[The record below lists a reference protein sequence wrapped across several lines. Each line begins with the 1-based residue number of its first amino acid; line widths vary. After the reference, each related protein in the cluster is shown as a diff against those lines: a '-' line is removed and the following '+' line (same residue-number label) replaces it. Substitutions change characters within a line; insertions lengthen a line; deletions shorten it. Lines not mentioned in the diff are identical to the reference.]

1 MSTPATAHK
10 LGRLGITRLLGL
22 HYYVR
27 DLERSR
33 RFYVD
38 RLDFAELGRSSP
50 ALEKSGKQRSV
61 VFGAGDIRITCS
73 EPIGEGG
80 RAHRYLRKHPD
91 GVGTVA
97 FEVDDIEHTFDVLE
111 SAGGTPIQDVQHYQ
125 DDFGELETFSITTP
139 FGGTTFRFIERHGYR
154 GLFPGMEVYEEP
166 RGGRNVFDFTHI
178 DHITSNFET
187 MSPALLWLEHV
198 LGFSQLWEV
207 AFHTQD
213 VELGEGAAS
222 GKRAAPKDHGSGLRS
237 KVMWEPHSGIK
248 LANNE
253 PVRPMFKASQINVF
267 YEQQRGDG
275 IQHAALGTRDILAT
289 VSGLRQRGV
298 QLMPTPRTYYE
309 MLPAR
314 LAELD
319 IKLEERIEDLQRL
332 EILVDGGGPGKY
344 LLQIFLKDSAG
355 LYGTPEAGPFFYE
368 IIQRKGDE
376 GFGAGNFRALFESI
390 EREQM
395 SATQNGSRDA
405 VGGGIKGGS

>member
-1 MSTPATAHK
+1 MSTAPPKK
-10 LGRLGITRLLGL
+10 LGKLGITRLSGL
-22 HYYVR
+22 HYYVH

-38 RLDFAELGRSSP
+38 RLEFAELGRSSP
-50 ALEKSGKQRSV
+50 ALEKAGKQRSI
-61 VFGAGDIRITCS
+61 VFGAGDIRIACS
-73 EPIGEGG
+73 QPVGEGG
-80 RAHRYLRKHPD
+80 RASRYLKKHPD

-97 FEVDDIEHTFDVLE
+97 FEVDDIEHAFDVLE
-111 SAGGTPIQDVQHYQ
+111 SAGGTPIQDVQSYD
-125 DDFGELETFSITTP
+125 DDFGELRTFSITTP
-139 FGGTTFRFIERHGYR
+139 FGGATFRFMERHGYR

-166 RGGRNVFDFTHI
+166 RGGRNTFGFTHV

-198 LGFSQLWEV
+198 LGFEPLWEV

-213 VELGEGAAS
+213 VKTGKGAAS
-222 GKRAAPKDHGSGLRS
+222 HEQPAAKVHGSGLRS
-237 KVMWEPHSGIK
+237 KVMWEPCSGVK

-309 MLPAR
+309 MLPER
-314 LAELD
+314 LRSLGIA
-319 IKLEERIEDLQRL
+319 LEERIEDLQRL
-332 EILVDGGGPGKY
+332 EILVDGAGPGKY

-355 LYGTPEAGPFFYE
+355 LYGSPDAGPFFYE

-390 EREQM
+390 EREQ
-395 SATQNGSRDA
+395 QR
-405 VGGGIKGGS
+405 KGRG

>member
-1 MSTPATAHK
+1 MSVPAEPHK
-10 LGRLGITRLLGL
+10 LGKLGITKLIGL

-38 RLDFAELGRSSP
+38 RMDFAELGRSSP
-50 ALEKSGKQRSV
+50 ALEKSGKQRSL
-61 VFGAGDIRITCS
+61 VFGAGDIRIACS

-91 GVGTVA
+91 GVGTVV
-97 FEVDDIEHTFDVLE
+97 FEVDDIDRTFDVLE
-111 SAGGTPIQDVQHYQ
+111 SAGGTAIQDVQRYQ

-139 FGGTTFRFIERHGYR
+139 FGGATFRFIERHGYR

-166 RGGRNVFDFTHI
+166 RIGRNAFGFTHI

-198 LGFSQLWEV
+198 LGFEQLWEV

-213 VELGEGAAS
+213 V
-222 GKRAAPKDHGSGLRS
+222 KHKDHGSGLRS

-267 YEQQRGDG
+267 YEEQRGDG

-298 QLMPTPRTYYE
+298 QLMPTPRSYYE

-314 LAELD
+314 LQALGV
-319 IKLEERIEDLQRL
+319 KLEEQIEDLQRL
-332 EILVDGGGPGKY
+332 EILVDGAGPGKY

-390 EREQM
+390 EREQLA
-395 SATQNGSRDA
+395 SS
-405 VGGGIKGGS
+405 KGRS

>member
-1 MSTPATAHK
+1 MSTPAPRK
-10 LGRLGITRLLGL
+10 LGKLGITKLLGL

-38 RLDFAELGRSSP
+38 RMDFAELGRSSP
-50 ALEKSGKQRSV
+50 ALEKAGKQRSL
-61 VFGAGDIRITCS
+61 VFGAGDIRVTCS
-73 EPIGEGG
+73 QPLGDGG

-91 GVGTVA
+91 GVGTVV
-97 FEVDDIEHTFDVLE
+97 FEVEDIGRTFDVLE
-111 SAGGTPIQDVQHYQ
+111 TGGGTPIQDVQSYR
-125 DDFGELETFSITTP
+125 DDFGDLQTFSITTP
-139 FGGTTFRFIERHGYR
+139 FGGTTFRFMERHGYR
-154 GLFPGMEVYEEP
+154 GLFPGMEMYEEP
-166 RGGRNVFDFTHI
+166 RGGRNTFGLTHI

-187 MSPALLWLEHV
+187 MAPALLWLEHV
-198 LGFSQLWEV
+198 MGFTQLWEV

-213 VELGEGAAS
+213 VKLGKG
-222 GKRAAPKDHGSGLRS
+222 APKDHGSGLRS

-253 PVRPMFKASQINVF
+253 PVRPSFKASQINVF
-267 YEQQRGDG
+267 YEQQGGDG
-275 IQHAALGTRDILAT
+275 IQHAALATRDILGT

-309 MLPAR
+309 MLPER
-314 LAELD
+314 LKELG

-332 EILVDGGGPGKY
+332 EILVDGAGPGKY

-355 LYGTPEAGPFFYE
+355 LYGSPEAGPFFYE

-390 EREQM
+390 EREQH
-395 SATQNGSRDA
+395 Q
-405 VGGGIKGGS
+405 KGQP

>member
-1 MSTPATAHK
+1 MSTPATSPSSK
-10 LGRLGITRLLGL
+10 LGKLGITRLVGL
-22 HYYVR
+22 HYYVH

-50 ALEKSGKQRSV
+50 ALETSGKQRSV
-61 VFGAGDIRITCS
+61 VFGAGDIRIACS
-73 EPIGEGG
+73 QPVGEGG
-80 RAHRYLRKHPD
+80 RADRYLKKHPD

-97 FEVDDIEHTFDVLE
+97 FEVDDINRTFDVIE
-111 SAGGTPIQDVQHYQ
+111 AAGGTPISDVQHYQ
-125 DDFGELETFSITTP
+125 DDFGELKTFSITTP
-139 FGGTTFRFIERHGYR
+139 FGGTTFRFMERHGYR
-154 GLFPGMEVYEEP
+154 GLFPGMEVFAEP
-166 RGGRNVFDFTHI
+166 LGGRNAFGFTHI

-198 LGFSQLWEV
+198 LGFTQLWEV

-213 VELGEGAAS
+213 VKLGKGAAS
-222 GKRAAPKDHGSGLRS
+222 GEKGAASGEKRAAKDQGSGLRS
-237 KVMWEPHSGIK
+237 KVMWEPASGIK

-267 YEQQRGDG
+267 YEEQRGDG
-275 IQHAALGTRDILAT
+275 IQHAALATRDILTT

-298 QLMPTPRTYYE
+298 QLMPTPKTYYE
-309 MLPAR
+309 MLPER
-314 LAELD
+314 LRDLG

-332 EILVDGGGPGKY
+332 EILVDGAGPGKY

-355 LYGTPEAGPFFYE
+355 LYGERDAGPFFYE
-368 IIQRKGDE
+368 IIQRKGDD

-390 EREQM
+390 EREQ
-395 SATQNGSRDA
+395 SHK
-405 VGGGIKGGS
+405 KGGA